1 MILFAIL
8 GVLLLG
14 AVIIKITNSY
24 RPNTARSWAIAM
36 TSAGLAWIASFVLRL
51 YLPSEVNLLIW
62 FPGTLFEESLGF
74 DLNYVNW
81 PYMVAVLT
89 MCVASILT
97 DTTRAD
103 PSVTPHS
110 WAQTI
115 AITVLSLASILSA
128 NSLTMALFW
137 MLIDLFELFSLLR
150 LSRATELSANILTL
164 FGVRLLSTFMLINAT
179 SIAWQAGPFYGF
191 GLMQPNASLF
201 FLVAA
206 GLRLGVFI
214 LNLPFLDSPELR
226 RGVGTLSRLTPAA
239 SALVLIAYLPAEFV
253 IFNQN
258 LVGVLQ
264 VLTLIAAFYSSAM
277 WLTRPT
283 NYEARPF
290 WVVTLSALAIQS
302 ALNGQAEAGRVWGL
316 GLLLSGTLL
325 FLYDP
330 PIRRIRFLPLMGLLG
345 FIGLPYTLAA
355 SGWDGLLSESFSFAS
370 AVMIIT
376 HTFLV
381 LGYIR
386 YIFKADSTVT
396 GLEKYARITFPLG
409 LVTLIQTILVLGLVG
424 WPDVLTLGRLW
435 GSLSSLALV
444 IIGLLIAWRFN
455 DLMNREAINQKIPF
469 YRLAATVLTFLR
481 KVLSLSWLTSL
492 SRRVYISL
500 EGLGGFLNQILEGD
514 GGILWSL
521 VFILMFAIIFLS
533 LARQL

>member
-8 GVLLLG
+8 GVLVLG

-24 RPNTARSWAIAM
+24 QPNTARSWAIAM

-51 YLPSEVNLLIW
+51 YLPSEVGLVIW
-62 FPGTLFEESLGF
+62 FPGTGFEESLGF
-74 DLNYVNW
+74 DLSYINW

-115 AITVLSLASILSA
+115 TITVLSLASILSS
-128 NSLTMALFW
+128 NPLTMSIFW

-150 LSRATELSANILTL
+150 LSRATELSTKILTL
-164 FGVRLLSTFMLINAT
+164 FGVRIISTFMLITAT
-179 SIAWQAGPFYGF
+179 TIAWRAEPFFGF
-191 GLMQPNASLF
+191 GLMRPNASLF
-201 FLVAA
+201 FLIAA

-239 SALVLIAYLPAEFV
+239 SALVLIAYLPAEFMV
-253 IFNQN
+253 FNQN
-258 LVGVLQ
+258 LVNVLQ
-264 VLTLIAAFYSSAM
+264 VLTLIAAFYSSVM
-277 WLTRPT
+277 WLTRQS
-283 NYEARPF
+283 NFEARPF

-302 ALNGQAEAGRVWGL
+302 ALNGQAEASRVWGL

-330 PIRRIRFLPLMGLLG
+330 PIRRIRFLPLLGLLG

-355 SGWDGLLSESFSFAS
+355 SGWEGLLSDTFNFSS
-370 AVMIIT
+370 AIMIIT
-376 HTFLV
+376 HAFLV

-424 WPDVLTLGRLW
+424 WPGVLTVGRLW

-444 IIGLLIAWRFN
+444 IIGLLLTWRFN
-455 DLMNREAINQKIPF
+455 YLMTPETITQKIPF
-469 YRLAATVLTFLR
+469 YRLAAIVLTFLR
-481 KVLSLSWLTSL
+481 KALSLSWLSRL
-492 SRRVYISL
+492 SRGAYASL
-500 EGLGGFLNQILEGD
+500 AGLGGFLNQILEGD

-521 VFILMFAIIFLS
+521 VFILMFTIIFLS
-533 LARQL
+533 LARL